1 MAEATLTG
9 AQRAAIFL
17 LGVGEEAAAAIMRHM
32 EPREV
37 QRVGEAMAS
46 LAGVSNAQVEEV
58 LREFHQEA
66 GNVNPLAIGASDF
79 TQRVMVQALGESK
92 ARTMLSK
99 VLPGKQQ
106 TRGIEAL
113 KWMDARAVAEIIED
127 EHPQIIAIVLASLD
141 DDHAAQVLAALPEA
155 LRPEAMLRV
164 ARLEIIDPA
173 AMEELDQVLERQ
185 LGKVRKSPP
194 RSVNG
199 MTSAA
204 AILNNVD
211 TDMESVLLTALR
223 EADNDLGEKVS
234 ELMFVFEDLL
244 DLDDRGMQRLI
255 REIAVDNLVIA
266 LKGVDDAV
274 REKFFSNMSS
284 RAADM
289 LKEDIEAKGPVKLSE
304 VELAQ
309 KEVLS
314 VATRLADEGELALGK
329 GGDDFVCP
337 RRYASLAA
345 AQPLRARAEAG
356 GTGGAGPGCAAAR
369 GLRGR
374 LCRGIGRG
382 PGPWRGHGR
391 RAERA
396 LAGHGQAAG
405 GTGGNP
411 ASRPDRHCPRRRR
424 GDPAP
429 GALPGRRCGGG
440 AVGGA
445 GPARRHRRAARSG
458 ASPRRCRARQ
468 RPARPPG

>member
-255 REIAVDNLVIA
+255 REIVVDNLVIA

-329 GGDDFVCP
+329 GGDDFV
-337 RRYASLAA
+337 
-345 AQPLRARAEAG
+345 
-356 GTGGAGPGCAAAR
+356 
-369 GLRGR
+369 
-374 LCRGIGRG
+374 
-382 PGPWRGHGR
+382 
-391 RAERA
+391 
-396 LAGHGQAAG
+396 
-405 GTGGNP
+405 
-411 ASRPDRHCPRRRR
+411 
-424 GDPAP
+424 
-429 GALPGRRCGGG
+429 
-440 AVGGA
+440 
-445 GPARRHRRAARSG
+445 
-458 ASPRRCRARQ
+458 
-468 RPARPPG
+468 

>member
-58 LREFHQEA
+58 LREFHQDA
-66 GNVNPLAIGASDF
+66 GNVNPLSIGASDF
-79 TQRVMVQALGESK
+79 TQRVMVQALGENK

-194 RSVNG
+194 RAVNG

-211 TDMESVLLTALR
+211 TSMESALLDALR

-309 KEVLS
+309 KEILS

-329 GGDDFVCP
+329 GGDDFV
-337 RRYASLAA
+337 
-345 AQPLRARAEAG
+345 
-356 GTGGAGPGCAAAR
+356 
-369 GLRGR
+369 
-374 LCRGIGRG
+374 
-382 PGPWRGHGR
+382 
-391 RAERA
+391 
-396 LAGHGQAAG
+396 
-405 GTGGNP
+405 
-411 ASRPDRHCPRRRR
+411 
-424 GDPAP
+424 
-429 GALPGRRCGGG
+429 
-440 AVGGA
+440 
-445 GPARRHRRAARSG
+445 
-458 ASPRRCRARQ
+458 
-468 RPARPPG
+468 